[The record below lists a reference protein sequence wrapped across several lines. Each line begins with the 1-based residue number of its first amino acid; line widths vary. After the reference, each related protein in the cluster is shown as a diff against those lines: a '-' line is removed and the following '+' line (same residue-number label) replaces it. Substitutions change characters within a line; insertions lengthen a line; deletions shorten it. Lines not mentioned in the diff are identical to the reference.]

1 MSGIDYSV
9 VALFLGAMLGVGFF
23 YSRRVKSSDRYFGS
37 DRTASWWMSG
47 ISFYMNS
54 FSALG
59 FVMYSALAYKFGW
72 VPVTVSWLSV
82 PAVLLGAWFLA
93 VSSRVY
99 YGMPGHE
106 VAGPNPQLTRI
117 EGVTMKNVHCDWA
130 LRAVTLLCDPDYPA
144 RNFRLEN
151 VVVDEVFENF
161 VRVEN
166 VDGIKLD
173 VTARK
178 IHPDAH
184 W

>member
-1 MSGIDYSV
+1 MDGVTARKVTQDV
-9 VALFLGAMLGVGFF
+9 V
-23 YSRRVKSSDRYFGS
+23 
-37 DRTASWWMSG
+37 
-47 ISFYMNS
+47 
-54 FSALG
+54 
-59 FVMYSALAYKFGW
+59 
-72 VPVTVSWLSV
+72 
-82 PAVLLGAWFLA
+82 A

-99 YGMPGHE
+99 YGMPGQE

-117 EGVTMKNVHCDWA
+117 EGVTMRNVHCDWA
-130 LRAVTLLCDPDYPA
+130 KRAVTLLCDPDYPA

-178 IHPDAH
+178 VHPDAH